1 MIFWIFWL
9 CDQCHEIGVLCQAA
23 NVEKAVE
30 QLKSEGLDV
39 DGMVSAKESS
49 SYDVIHIII
58 MTLKI
63 IIIIVATTI
72 LTRFAMLGSRLTGA
86 LCWSQQSKG
95 NDLILVSVLLM
106 LNTSM
111 KVGRSG
117 HIGVQCSSQPLL
129 WTHPWLP

>member
-1 MIFWIFWL
+1 M
-9 CDQCHEIGVLCQAA
+9 
-23 NVEKAVE
+23 E

-95 NDLILVSVLLM
+95 
-106 LNTSM
+106 
-111 KVGRSG
+111 
-117 HIGVQCSSQPLL
+117 
-129 WTHPWLP
+129 

>member
-1 MIFWIFWL
+1 M
-9 CDQCHEIGVLCQAA
+9 
-23 NVEKAVE
+23 E

-63 IIIIVATTI
+63 IIMIVATTIVIQI

-95 NDLILVSVLLM
+95 
-106 LNTSM
+106 
-111 KVGRSG
+111 
-117 HIGVQCSSQPLL
+117 
-129 WTHPWLP
+129 

>member
-1 MIFWIFWL
+1 M
-9 CDQCHEIGVLCQAA
+9 
-23 NVEKAVE
+23 E

-95 NDLILVSVLLM
+95 NDLMLVSVLHVKN
-106 LNTSM
+106 LNEGGEVWTYWCPMQQSTPTLDPSLAAL
-111 KVGRSG
+111 KRFHGGRILGNNVTFSRLG
-117 HIGVQCSSQPLL
+117 TRSSKS
-129 WTHPWLP
+129 T